1 VTDSTTAKY
10 DNSERQFG
18 GGEVVDCLRF
28 GSDSCLAVMMTRT
41 KNLYEDSRLLGKE
54 MNQGVPQ
61 YETGVT
67 VTVRQESRRRTL
79 LSELPV
85 TY

>member
-1 VTDSTTAKY
+1 MISW
-10 DNSERQFG
+10 
-18 GGEVVDCLRF
+18 GGEVVDCLMF
-28 GSDSCLAVMMTRT
+28 GSDSCLAVMMKRT
-41 KNLYEDSRLLGKE
+41 KNLYEDNPVLGSELNK
-54 MNQGVPQ
+54 GVPQ

-67 VTVRQESRRRTL
+67 VTARQESRRRML

>member
-1 VTDSTTAKY
+1 MGF
-10 DNSERQFG
+10 NSAFKG
-18 GGEVVDCLRF
+18 LRF
-28 GSDSCLAVMMTRT
+28 GSDTYLAVMMTRT
-41 KNLYEDSRLLGKE
+41 KNLYKDNWVLESEL
-54 MNQGVPQ
+54 NQGVPR

-79 LSELPV
+79 LSERLV

>member
-1 VTDSTTAKY
+1 V
-10 DNSERQFG
+10 G
-18 GGEVVDCLRF
+18 CLRF
-28 GSDSCLAVMMTRT
+28 GSDTCLAVMITRT
-41 KNLYEDSRLLGKE
+41 KNLYEDNRVLGSKL
-54 MNQGVPQ
+54 NQGVPQ

-79 LSELPV
+79 LSELLV